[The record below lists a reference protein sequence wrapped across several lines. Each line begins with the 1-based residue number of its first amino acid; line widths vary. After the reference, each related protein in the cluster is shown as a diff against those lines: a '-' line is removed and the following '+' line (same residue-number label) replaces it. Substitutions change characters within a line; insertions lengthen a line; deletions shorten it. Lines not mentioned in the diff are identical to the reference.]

1 MPTRRNP
8 YADPALAQAFNNIAS
23 MFAPPGGA
31 DLAGYATAAA
41 KRAEAERLAWLFNN
55 SQDPTA
61 SARSALTGVQGYGQ
75 TPAGF
80 GMTDATNRRGQDI
93 DASTKLRQTEL
104 QQSGETT
111 RTMLAP
117 VGQGQTRF
125 VPPTIA
131 GMYGVP
137 QQQIGVIETKPGE
150 RVVLPGNRV
159 IDGPA
164 PALTTDQYLAREAE
178 AARRSGLISDQQMA
192 DIITGKQAGT
202 PVQVL
207 GPDNKPR
214 FASPGEAMRTGA
226 APVQDQA
233 KRTNATAILPDGRT
247 QVPAMQGP
255 DGAWYHAQ
263 TNERLPPDVRVVEM
277 AKPQGANEQLG
288 ITTANRSDATKRSA
302 DITTALNLIDLYENT
317 LRTNPGSIGL
327 VGALRGAAQNLVAS
341 GSDFAR
347 AYGGSIPAIE
357 SAQQELRS
365 NLKRVSGVDFFDPA
379 IPETEFIQATLAY
392 AIARAENAGDNVSN
406 VDYANALS
414 RVKGG
419 GLLGNSQSALGAM
432 AGARRALQAQI
443 SGNQVLTNPAAGR
456 TDANAMPVPAAPSQQ
471 PQQPGGVERWTRDA
485 NGRLVKVQ

>member
-1 MPTRRNP
+1 MQ
-8 YADPALAQAFNNIAS
+8 QA
-23 MFAPPGGA
+23 
-31 DLAGYATAAA
+31 
-41 KRAEAERLAWLFNN
+41 
-55 SQDPTA
+55 
-61 SARSALTGVQGYGQ
+61 
-75 TPAGF
+75 
-80 GMTDATNRRGQDI
+80 
-93 DASTKLRQTEL
+93 
-104 QQSGETT
+104 GETT

-117 VGQGQTRF
+117 VGQGATRF
-125 VPPTIA
+125 VPPSIA
-131 GMYGVP
+131 EQFGTP
-137 QQQIGVIETKPGE
+137 QQQIGVVELKPGE
-150 RVVLPGNRV
+150 QSVLPDGRV
-159 IDGPA
+159 LNGPA
-164 PALTTDQYLAREAE
+164 PNLSMDQVLAREAE
-178 AARRSGLISDQQMA
+178 AARRSGLISDQQIA
-192 DIITGKQAGT
+192 DVVMGKQAGT
-202 PVQVL
+202 PVQII
-207 GPDNKPR
+207 GPDGKPR
-214 FASPGEAMRTGA
+214 LASPGEAMRTGA
-226 APVQDQA
+226 QPVQDQT

-263 TNERLPPDVRVVEM
+263 TGERLPPDVRVVEM
-277 AKPQGANEQLG
+277 AKPQGSNEQVG

-302 DITTALNLIDLYENT
+302 DITTALNLIDLYETT
-317 LRTNPGSIGL
+317 LRTNPGSIGI

-456 TDANAMPVPAAPSQQ
+456 TNAGAMPVPAAPSQQ
-471 PQQPGGVERWTRDA
+471 PGAPAASPATPGGVERFIRGPD
-485 NGRLVKVQ
+485 GRLVRAQ